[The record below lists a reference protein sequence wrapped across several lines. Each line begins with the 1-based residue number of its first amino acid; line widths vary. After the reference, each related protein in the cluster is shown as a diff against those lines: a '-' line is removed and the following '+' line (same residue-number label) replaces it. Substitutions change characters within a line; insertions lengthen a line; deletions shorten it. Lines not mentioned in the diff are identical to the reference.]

1 MSSCY
6 KCGRDLPDGV
16 VECEPQ
22 CPAAAGKQP
31 GGKKELIVTMTICLQ
46 PDLEKIV
53 TAADA
58 AAYADAQVRFGR
70 MIAECFTRSGL
81 RDWCKNVKP

>member
-22 CPAAAGKQP
+22 CPTAGKQP
-31 GGKKELIVTMTICLQ
+31 VGEKELIVTITICLK

-53 TAADA
+53 TEADA

-70 MIAECFTRSGL
+70 MIAECFARSGL
-81 RDWCKNVKP
+81 RDWCKNVKS